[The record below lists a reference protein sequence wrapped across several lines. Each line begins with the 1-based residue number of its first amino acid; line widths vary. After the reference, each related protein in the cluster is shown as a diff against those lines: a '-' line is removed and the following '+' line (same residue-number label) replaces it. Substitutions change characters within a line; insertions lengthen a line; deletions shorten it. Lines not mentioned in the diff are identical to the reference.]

1 MDRICHL
8 FEARRRFLH
17 AAAAVLALVAWPL
30 ATEAKDRLLG
40 ETVELSGAVLFAET
54 KVPALVLGVVRNGE
68 TSVFGFGKIG
78 PADDRAPDGKS
89 LLRIG
94 SITKAFTGAVL
105 ASLVGDGVVKLTDPL
120 QARLGWNG
128 ANTDKGRQG
137 HPADRPRHSYQR
149 ASTRSRAPARSSGQ
163 SLRYD
168 HKGNIHTKPA
178 RRSVA
183 VCSPRGKPSLS

>member
-17 AAAAVLALVAWPL
+17 AAAAVLALGAWPL
-30 ATEAKDRLLG
+30 ATDAKDKLLG

-54 KVPALVLGVVRNGE
+54 KVPALVVGVVRNAE
-68 TSVFGFGKIG
+68 TSGFGFGKIG

-105 ASLVGDGVVKLTDPL
+105 AKLCFPM
-120 QARLGWNG
+120 
-128 ANTDKGRQG
+128 
-137 HPADRPRHSYQR
+137 
-149 ASTRSRAPARSSGQ
+149 
-163 SLRYD
+163 
-168 HKGNIHTKPA
+168 
-178 RRSVA
+178 RRR
-183 VCSPRGKPSLS
+183 CP